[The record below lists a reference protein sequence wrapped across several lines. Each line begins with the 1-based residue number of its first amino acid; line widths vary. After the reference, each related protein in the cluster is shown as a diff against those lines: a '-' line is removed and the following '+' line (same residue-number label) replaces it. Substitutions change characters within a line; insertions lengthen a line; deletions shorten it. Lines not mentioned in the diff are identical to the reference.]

1 MNTSGLFYFLR
12 RRTAAA
18 LLPVVFAL
26 PSIAQNNNLTLIGKV
41 YDSKTGV
48 ALPGATVHIQGTTH
62 EVVTD
67 KEGEFRFITGQRPPL
82 VLIVS
87 YVGFK
92 TREENVTNTGFIS
105 INLQGATNQL
115 SDVVVVGYGTQTRR
129 SLASSIA
136 KVDAEE
142 TKQIPV
148 ASFDAQLQGK
158 AAGLQ
163 VNSQSGTP
171 GEGIRIR
178 VRGSTS
184 IYAGNDPLYVI
195 DGVFVNSNTLSNPD
209 ATTADGKAGP
219 VNLGEK
225 STSAL
230 ADINP
235 ADIEHIEVLKDAE
248 ATAIYGSRGANGV
261 IIVTTKHSGFSE
273 GTRINFNSS
282 VGVAEVQKS
291 RLWKV
296 ATGPQDA
303 IIANEQWINSGIDQ
317 PSLGQNSSNVLFQRL
332 PNGQFNPLDQ
342 SATNPDRGNPSD
354 QGTYSG
360 TRLNQVFRKA
370 LLQNYDLA
378 VQGGSSNSRFYI
390 GASYSAQDATIKPAD
405 FTRASLKTNYDAR
418 VNDWV
423 TIGVSNL
430 ISRTHRTQLRDGNG
444 PEAGIFQSAL
454 QTPSYLPTNLPNGA
468 PARWANFDNTE
479 VLVTNPAQWTNSLR
493 EIGNLYLD
501 AQITPRLKFHSSLGV
516 DYDNYNEKEYYN
528 TNTLIGSTYN
538 GEAKNNII
546 QQTGWVNEQ
555 TLTYKTNLTAKDH
568 FGILIGNTL
577 MGNIFTASYTAGT
590 GFPSNAYTL
599 ISAASNQVASQ
610 DATKNTL
617 SSFFSRVNYDLDEK
631 YYIEATIRADASS
644 RFGSANRWG
653 YFPSIGGAWRIKEEG
668 FLKHVEAISN
678 LKLRGSYGVTGNQN
692 GINNYASQGLWTG
705 SASYPNSPTGGDQP
719 GTQPLQLANPNLKW
733 ESTTQADVGVEL
745 GLLKGR
751 LELVADLYSKR
762 TNNALLNLPVPSS
775 TGFTTQLS
783 NAAKISNKGYEI
795 GINAVNVETKD
806 FKWVTSFNI
815 SGNVNKILRLATPI
829 SFYSRNWL
837 IDAQGHAMYSFWL
850 YKQLYVDPATGNSVY
865 QTANG
870 KTSYSATYNP
880 NITLLT
886 TDRVIMGNAM
896 PTFFGGITNSF
907 SYKGFD
913 LAVFFSYQYGDDIL
927 NYNRF
932 LGEKQGQA
940 GYNGRFVTESQ
951 MNRWTHPGQIT
962 SVPRV
967 TSVGNNYLIEQN
979 SRFLEN
985 GSFLRMKTLTFGY
998 SFDKLSARLK
1008 VQKIR
1013 AYVLGSNLWLLTKY
1027 TGPDPEISVN
1037 QGNGGNAPGLDQGTP
1052 PQPRSLQVGL
1062 NITL

>member
-1 MNTSGLFYFLR
+1 MNTSALFFFLR
-12 RRTAAA
+12 RGTAAT
-18 LLPVVFAL
+18 LLLGVFAL
-26 PSIAQNNNLTLIGKV
+26 SSIAQNNNLTLIGKV
-41 YDSKTGV
+41 YDGKTGV

-92 TREENVTNTGFIS
+92 TRQENVTSTGFIS

-235 ADIEHIEVLKDAE
+235 SDIEHIEVLKDAE

-317 PSLGQNSSNVLFQRL
+317 PSLGQNASNVLFQRL

-360 TRLNQVFRKA
+360 IRLNQVFRKA

-378 VQGGSSNSRFYI
+378 LQGGSSNSRYYI

-493 EIGNLYLD
+493 DIGNLYLD

-516 DYDNYNEKEYYN
+516 DYDNYNEIEYYN
-528 TNTLIGSTYN
+528 TNTLIGSIYN

-555 TLTYKTNLTAKDH
+555 TLTYKTNLTGKDH

-577 MGNIFTASYTAGT
+577 MRNTFTASYTAGT

-599 ISAASNQVASQ
+599 ISAAANQTASQ

-653 YFPSIGGAWRIKEEG
+653 YFPSVGAAWRIKEES

-795 GINAVNVETKD
+795 GINSVNVETKD

-829 SFYSRNWL
+829 SFYR
-837 IDAQGHAMYSFWL
+837 DR
-850 YKQLYVDPATGNSVY
+850 KSV
-865 QTANG
+865 
-870 KTSYSATYNP
+870 
-880 NITLLT
+880 
-886 TDRVIMGNAM
+886 V
-896 PTFFGGITNSF
+896 
-907 SYKGFD
+907 
-913 LAVFFSYQYGDDIL
+913 
-927 NYNRF
+927 
-932 LGEKQGQA
+932 
-940 GYNGRFVTESQ
+940 
-951 MNRWTHPGQIT
+951 
-962 SVPRV
+962 
-967 TSVGNNYLIEQN
+967 
-979 SRFLEN
+979 
-985 GSFLRMKTLTFGY
+985 
-998 SFDKLSARLK
+998 
-1008 VQKIR
+1008 
-1013 AYVLGSNLWLLTKY
+1013 
-1027 TGPDPEISVN
+1027 
-1037 QGNGGNAPGLDQGTP
+1037 
-1052 PQPRSLQVGL
+1052 
-1062 NITL
+1062 